1 MATFIV
7 TIFKSTSLKPPQLTT
22 TQEILVIEPRL
33 LIKFDLLI
41 FFPSKQSKQSRKQSE
56 PLQPKPGKFQSSFSL
71 PTPGSSRSNLSTSD
85 QNQNLQYHY
94 KPEGRLEGYYHPSGV
109 AYQGPTIPT
118 TSSSPKVVE
127 RETEVTKDTGKAWR
141 PGNFLIP
148 WDFDGRVLSLST
160 GKKGDGLTLLKM
172 MKMKIDPDGLV
183 YQVGVVGRESDTS
196 LWACQKP
203 GHLAA
208 RLGCAKT
215 KVATWD
221 DLAFKLIILG
231 YGKWL
236 RALWYMVLVLEKLW
250 SKVLDLI
257 SLLID
262 DLFDQLQGACCFSK
276 IDLRS
281 GYHQLRVREEDI
293 LKTAFRT
300 RYGHFE
306 FSVMPF
312 RMTNAPA
319 IFMENFNEPCEFW
332 LKEVQFLGHVVNR
345 DGIHVD
351 PSKVESVKNWKT
363 PESSTEICSF
373 LGLASY
379 TAIDENFSKLKA
391 LTVDSKEQD
400 ICVGAMNRKED
411 SFWVCANTE
420 GQSDSVCIK
429 TVEATMRKI
438 IPHTTWNWVRWC
450 SLLNLET
457 IYLYGYEKWLLHDHQ
472 ESPSSS
478 SDQNRVEYATKAGGS
493 SCSE

>member
-1 MATFIV
+1 MSW
-7 TIFKSTSLKPPQLTT
+7 IFEASLARGICPSITRASQSSASSGNPDILILSTKRLSLS
-22 TQEILVIEPRL
+22 ILHKRL
-33 LIKFDLLI
+33 RIYVETLRKTLRTMFHSSMGGIFDLI
-41 FFPSKQSKQSRKQSE
+41 VPAAVVSHETDIREKDEKSSKN
-56 PLQPKPGKFQSSFSL
+56 G
-71 PTPGSSRSNLSTSD
+71 
-85 QNQNLQYHY
+85 QNQARN
-94 KPEGRLEGYYHPSGV
+94 
-109 AYQGPTIPT
+109 
-118 TSSSPKVVE
+118 
-127 RETEVTKDTGKAWR
+127 GKAWKR
-141 PGNFLIP
+141 QRTVLAKSPNLHPVNISLFILSHIPPKPPALFPFL
-148 WDFDGRVLSLST
+148 
-160 GKKGDGLTLLKM
+160 LTLVHPHQ
-172 MKMKIDPDGLV
+172 DHST
-183 YQVGVVGRESDTS
+183 Q
-196 LWACQKP
+196 
-203 GHLAA
+203 LA
-208 RLGCAKT
+208 
-215 KVATWD
+215 
-221 DLAFKLIILG
+221 I
-231 YGKWL
+231 
-236 RALWYMVLVLEKLW
+236 
-250 SKVLDLI
+250 SLI
-257 SLLID
+257 SHWLELI
-262 DLFDQLQGACCFSK
+262 QRSK
-276 IDLRS
+276 SKPLIQRGENREARRFGEEKIRIDLRS

-363 PESSTEICSF
+363 PESSTEIRSF